1 MLLKELR
8 IKISTDPVEI
18 WGKVIG
24 PVANDPFPDELSLAF
39 KPKHVAS
46 ETLIL
51 ELDT

>member
-1 MLLKELR
+1 MELR

-24 PVANDPFPDELSLAF
+24 PVTNDPFPDELSLAF